1 METTKNNYSRSI
13 DHPSG
18 YDQRT
23 GIYHSLRPS
32 LSLPPIHQPLSTSE
46 YVLSLLLNSSPPATA
61 GKDVESVTYL
71 VDASSG
77 DSLTYGE
84 LLRKVR
90 SLAASLKE
98 RFTSGDVAFI
108 LSPASLN
115 VPVLYLAL
123 MSIGVVL
130 SPANPIGSELEV
142 SHQVEVSKPVIAFA
156 TSQTVNKLPPGS
168 FPLGVVL
175 MDSPE
180 FLSWLTKPE
189 SENSLINP
197 VRVNQTDPAAIL
209 FSSGTTGRVKGVLLT
224 HRNIIAS
231 TAVSHQRS
239 LIDPVDYDRVG
250 LFSLPL
256 FHVFGFGM
264 MIRAISLGEKLVLL
278 QRFELEAMMKAVE
291 KYKVTGMPVSPPLI
305 VALVKS
311 ELTRKYDL
319 SSLRSLGCGGAPLGK
334 DIAERFKKK
343 FPGVDIVQGYGLT
356 ESSGPAAATFG
367 PEETVRY
374 GSVGRISENI
384 EAKIVDPSTG
394 EALPPGKNGELWLRG
409 PVIMKGYVENEK
421 ATAETLDQEGWL
433 KTGDLCYID
442 SEGFLYIVDRL
453 KELIK
458 YKAYQVPP
466 VELEQILQS
475 NPDVVDAAVVPFPD
489 EDAGEIPMAFIVRK
503 PGSNLNE
510 SQVIDFV
517 AKQVA
522 PYKKVRRVAF
532 INAIPKNPAGKILR
546 RELTKVAEI
555 IGSSRPSS
563 HRGERERLYEVAG
576 DRIGSVDRSPPSHPP
591 FSYPPSGGVDVSRS
605 SLSVKKDHDFYR
617 NGTRG
622 DGERRH
628 HPKRPN
634 EQDLRRSDVRGR
646 SRLASEKWEPRDKE
660 EEEGQRPAEKR
671 RKFSPI
677 LWGVEDEVAKAPS
690 REKTRSTFTSS
701 CTNVVRKQDVNVT
714 RTKKTSPKDQVDVV
728 MSPEPVEAQL
738 SEMYPVDE
746 LEEGQLEEE
755 QEVKQISPVKK
766 SSRWE
771 TGLTSH
777 KEELISHAVDNVPK
791 TSRWNRNSL
800 SPECGELVV
809 SEERQCNSSESG
821 SGHHSLEQL
830 SANGY
835 SDHEYCSSP
844 NDELENEEP
853 ASPAQG
859 AMNMLLGSRSVN
871 GFQKLNKIN
880 EGTYGIVYRA
890 RDEKTKE
897 IVALKKI
904 KMKEDK
910 YEEEYGFPLTSLR
923 EINILLSCN
932 HPSIVNVKEVVVG
945 GRNDSDVYMVM
956 EHLEHDL
963 KCLMERKK
971 QPFSTSEVKCLMLQ
985 LLEGVH
991 YLHTNWIIHRDLKP
1005 SNLLM
1010 NNSGELKICD
1020 FGMARQYGSPIKP
1033 YTQMV
1038 ITQWYRP
1045 PELLLGA
1052 KQYSTAVDM
1061 WSIGCIM
1068 AELLSQKP
1076 LFPGK
1081 TELDQ
1086 LQKIFAV
1093 LGTPD
1098 EAIWPGFSS
1107 LPNAKAKFPTQS
1119 YNLLRKKFPAI
1130 SFVGGQI
1137 LSERGFDLLN
1147 GLLTLDPEKR
1157 LTVEEAL
1164 NHSWFHE
1171 VPLPKSQDFMP
1182 TFPPRR

>member
-1 METTKNNYSRSI
+1 M
-13 DHPSG
+13 
-18 YDQRT
+18 
-23 GIYHSLRPS
+23 
-32 LSLPPIHQPLSTSE
+32 
-46 YVLSLLLNSSPPATA
+46 AA
-61 GKDVESVTYL
+61 G
-71 VDASSG
+71 
-77 DSLTYGE
+77 
-84 LLRKVR
+84 
-90 SLAASLKE
+90 
-98 RFTSGDVAFI
+98 
-108 LSPASLN
+108 
-115 VPVLYLAL
+115 
-123 MSIGVVL
+123 
-130 SPANPIGSELEV
+130 
-142 SHQVEVSKPVIAFA
+142 
-156 TSQTVNKLPPGS
+156 
-168 FPLGVVL
+168 
-175 MDSPE
+175 
-180 FLSWLTKPE
+180 
-189 SENSLINP
+189 
-197 VRVNQTDPAAIL
+197 
-209 FSSGTTGRVKGVLLT
+209 
-224 HRNIIAS
+224 
-231 TAVSHQRS
+231 
-239 LIDPVDYDRVG
+239 
-250 LFSLPL
+250 
-256 FHVFGFGM
+256 
-264 MIRAISLGEKLVLL
+264 
-278 QRFELEAMMKAVE
+278 
-291 KYKVTGMPVSPPLI
+291 
-305 VALVKS
+305 
-311 ELTRKYDL
+311 
-319 SSLRSLGCGGAPLGK
+319 
-334 DIAERFKKK
+334 
-343 FPGVDIVQGYGLT
+343 
-356 ESSGPAAATFG
+356 
-367 PEETVRY
+367 
-374 GSVGRISENI
+374 
-384 EAKIVDPSTG
+384 
-394 EALPPGKNGELWLRG
+394 
-409 PVIMKGYVENEK
+409 
-421 ATAETLDQEGWL
+421 
-433 KTGDLCYID
+433 
-442 SEGFLYIVDRL
+442 
-453 KELIK
+453 
-458 YKAYQVPP
+458 
-466 VELEQILQS
+466 
-475 NPDVVDAAVVPFPD
+475 
-489 EDAGEIPMAFIVRK
+489 
-503 PGSNLNE
+503 
-510 SQVIDFV
+510 
-517 AKQVA
+517 
-522 PYKKVRRVAF
+522 
-532 INAIPKNPAGKILR
+532 
-546 RELTKVAEI
+546 
-555 IGSSRPSS
+555 
-563 HRGERERLYEVAG
+563 
-576 DRIGSVDRSPPSHPP
+576 
-591 FSYPPSGGVDVSRS
+591 GGVDVSRS
-605 SLSVKKDHDFYR
+605 SLSVKKDYDFYR
-617 NGTRG
+617 NG

-628 HPKRPN
+628 HAKRPN
-634 EQDLRRSDVRGR
+634 EQDLRRTDVRSSR
-646 SRLASEKWEPRDKE
+646 SRFASEKGE
-660 EEEGQRPAEKR
+660 EVQRPPEKR

-690 REKTRSTFTSS
+690 REKTRT
-701 CTNVVRKQDVNVT
+701 TNKQGVDVTLT
-714 RTKKTSPKDQVDVV
+714 RKTSPKEQVNVV
-728 MSPEPVEAQL
+728 MSPEAGPVMSQELGEAQL
-738 SEMYPVDE
+738 PGVDPVDE

-755 QEVKQISPVKK
+755 QEVKQEVKQEASPVKK

-777 KEELISHAVDNVPK
+777 KEELPSYADDVVPK
-791 TSRWNRNSL
+791 TSRWNRSSL

-809 SEERQCNSSESG
+809 SEERQCNSSGSG
-821 SGHHSLEQL
+821 SGRQSVEKL
-830 SANGY
+830 SGNEY
-835 SDHEYCSSP
+835 SDNEYFSSDH
-844 NDELENEEP
+844 DELEVEEP

-859 AMNMLLGSRSVN
+859 VMNMLLGSRSVN

-945 GRNDSDVYMVM
+945 GKNDSDVYMVM

-963 KCLMERKK
+963 KGLMERKK

-1093 LGTPD
+1093 LGTPN
-1098 EAIWPGFSS
+1098 ESIWPGFSS
-1107 LPNAKAKFPTQS
+1107 LPNSKAKFPTQS

-1171 VPLPKSQDFMP
+1171 VPLPKAQDFMP

>member
-1 METTKNNYSRSI
+1 M
-13 DHPSG
+13 
-18 YDQRT
+18 
-23 GIYHSLRPS
+23 
-32 LSLPPIHQPLSTSE
+32 
-46 YVLSLLLNSSPPATA
+46 AA
-61 GKDVESVTYL
+61 G
-71 VDASSG
+71 
-77 DSLTYGE
+77 
-84 LLRKVR
+84 
-90 SLAASLKE
+90 
-98 RFTSGDVAFI
+98 
-108 LSPASLN
+108 
-115 VPVLYLAL
+115 
-123 MSIGVVL
+123 
-130 SPANPIGSELEV
+130 
-142 SHQVEVSKPVIAFA
+142 
-156 TSQTVNKLPPGS
+156 
-168 FPLGVVL
+168 
-175 MDSPE
+175 
-180 FLSWLTKPE
+180 
-189 SENSLINP
+189 
-197 VRVNQTDPAAIL
+197 
-209 FSSGTTGRVKGVLLT
+209 
-224 HRNIIAS
+224 
-231 TAVSHQRS
+231 
-239 LIDPVDYDRVG
+239 
-250 LFSLPL
+250 
-256 FHVFGFGM
+256 
-264 MIRAISLGEKLVLL
+264 
-278 QRFELEAMMKAVE
+278 
-291 KYKVTGMPVSPPLI
+291 
-305 VALVKS
+305 
-311 ELTRKYDL
+311 
-319 SSLRSLGCGGAPLGK
+319 
-334 DIAERFKKK
+334 
-343 FPGVDIVQGYGLT
+343 
-356 ESSGPAAATFG
+356 
-367 PEETVRY
+367 
-374 GSVGRISENI
+374 
-384 EAKIVDPSTG
+384 
-394 EALPPGKNGELWLRG
+394 
-409 PVIMKGYVENEK
+409 
-421 ATAETLDQEGWL
+421 
-433 KTGDLCYID
+433 
-442 SEGFLYIVDRL
+442 
-453 KELIK
+453 
-458 YKAYQVPP
+458 
-466 VELEQILQS
+466 
-475 NPDVVDAAVVPFPD
+475 
-489 EDAGEIPMAFIVRK
+489 
-503 PGSNLNE
+503 
-510 SQVIDFV
+510 
-517 AKQVA
+517 
-522 PYKKVRRVAF
+522 
-532 INAIPKNPAGKILR
+532 
-546 RELTKVAEI
+546 
-555 IGSSRPSS
+555 
-563 HRGERERLYEVAG
+563 
-576 DRIGSVDRSPPSHPP
+576 
-591 FSYPPSGGVDVSRS
+591 GGVDVSRS
-605 SLSVKKDHDFYR
+605 SLSVKKDYDFYR
-617 NGTRG
+617 NG
-622 DGERRH
+622 DGERRRQA
-628 HPKRPN
+628 KRPN
-634 EQDLRRSDVRGR
+634 EQDLRRSDVRSSR
-646 SRLASEKWEPRDKE
+646 SRFASEKG
-660 EEEGQRPAEKR
+660 EEGQRPPEKR

-677 LWGVEDEVAKAPS
+677 LWDVEDKVAKAPS
-690 REKTRSTFTSS
+690 REKMKSTFTSLT
-701 CTNVVRKQDVNVT
+701 TNVTLT
-714 RTKKTSPKDQVDVV
+714 RKTSSKDQVNIVMLPEPVEAQEPGILKTSSKDQVDVV
-728 MSPEPVEAQL
+728 MSPEPVEAKVPWML
-738 SEMYPVDE
+738 PVDE

-755 QEVKQISPVKK
+755 QEVKQEASPVKK
-766 SSRWE
+766 SRWE

-777 KEELISHAVDNVPK
+777 KEELISHADDAVPK
-791 TSRWNRNSL
+791 TSRWNRSSL

-809 SEERQCNSSESG
+809 SEERQCNSSGSG
-821 SGHHSLEQL
+821 SRHQSVQKL
-830 SANGY
+830 SSNEY
-835 SDHEYCSSP
+835 SDNEYFSSDH
-844 NDELENEEP
+844 DELEAEEP

-859 AMNMLLGSRSVN
+859 GMNMLLGSRSVN

-963 KCLMERKK
+963 KGLMERKK

-1093 LGTPD
+1093 LGTPT
-1098 EAIWPGFSS
+1098 ESIWPGFSS

>member
-1 METTKNNYSRSI
+1 M
-13 DHPSG
+13 
-18 YDQRT
+18 
-23 GIYHSLRPS
+23 
-32 LSLPPIHQPLSTSE
+32 
-46 YVLSLLLNSSPPATA
+46 AA
-61 GKDVESVTYL
+61 G
-71 VDASSG
+71 
-77 DSLTYGE
+77 
-84 LLRKVR
+84 
-90 SLAASLKE
+90 
-98 RFTSGDVAFI
+98 
-108 LSPASLN
+108 
-115 VPVLYLAL
+115 
-123 MSIGVVL
+123 
-130 SPANPIGSELEV
+130 
-142 SHQVEVSKPVIAFA
+142 
-156 TSQTVNKLPPGS
+156 
-168 FPLGVVL
+168 
-175 MDSPE
+175 
-180 FLSWLTKPE
+180 
-189 SENSLINP
+189 
-197 VRVNQTDPAAIL
+197 
-209 FSSGTTGRVKGVLLT
+209 
-224 HRNIIAS
+224 
-231 TAVSHQRS
+231 
-239 LIDPVDYDRVG
+239 
-250 LFSLPL
+250 
-256 FHVFGFGM
+256 
-264 MIRAISLGEKLVLL
+264 
-278 QRFELEAMMKAVE
+278 
-291 KYKVTGMPVSPPLI
+291 
-305 VALVKS
+305 
-311 ELTRKYDL
+311 
-319 SSLRSLGCGGAPLGK
+319 
-334 DIAERFKKK
+334 
-343 FPGVDIVQGYGLT
+343 
-356 ESSGPAAATFG
+356 
-367 PEETVRY
+367 
-374 GSVGRISENI
+374 
-384 EAKIVDPSTG
+384 
-394 EALPPGKNGELWLRG
+394 
-409 PVIMKGYVENEK
+409 
-421 ATAETLDQEGWL
+421 
-433 KTGDLCYID
+433 
-442 SEGFLYIVDRL
+442 
-453 KELIK
+453 
-458 YKAYQVPP
+458 
-466 VELEQILQS
+466 
-475 NPDVVDAAVVPFPD
+475 
-489 EDAGEIPMAFIVRK
+489 
-503 PGSNLNE
+503 
-510 SQVIDFV
+510 
-517 AKQVA
+517 
-522 PYKKVRRVAF
+522 
-532 INAIPKNPAGKILR
+532 
-546 RELTKVAEI
+546 
-555 IGSSRPSS
+555 
-563 HRGERERLYEVAG
+563 
-576 DRIGSVDRSPPSHPP
+576 
-591 FSYPPSGGVDVSRS
+591 GGVDVSRS
-605 SLSVKKDHDFYR
+605 SLSVKKDYDFYR
-617 NGTRG
+617 NG

-628 HPKRPN
+628 HAKRPN
-634 EQDLRRSDVRGR
+634 EQDLRRSDVRR
-646 SRLASEKWEPRDKE
+646 SRSRFPSEKGEPRDKE
-660 EEEGQRPAEKR
+660 EEEVQRPPEKR

-677 LWGVEDEVAKAPS
+677 LWDVEDKVAKAPP
-690 REKTRSTFTSS
+690 REKTRT
-701 CTNVVRKQDVNVT
+701 TNKQGVDVTLT
-714 RTKKTSPKDQVDVV
+714 RKTSPKEQVNVV
-728 MSPEPVEAQL
+728 MSPEAVEAQGPGVL
-738 SEMYPVDE
+738 NHEVDLTFARKTSPEDQVNVVMSQEPVDE

-755 QEVKQISPVKK
+755 QEVKQEASPVKK
-766 SSRWE
+766 SRWE

-777 KEELISHAVDNVPK
+777 KEELISHADDVVPK
-791 TSRWNRNSL
+791 TSRWNRSSL

-809 SEERQCNSSESG
+809 SEERHCNSSGSG
-821 SGHHSLEQL
+821 SGRQSVEKL
-830 SANGY
+830 SGNEY
-835 SDHEYCSSP
+835 SDNEYFSSDH
-844 NDELENEEP
+844 DELEAEEP

-859 AMNMLLGSRSVN
+859 VMNMLLGSRSVN

-945 GRNDSDVYMVM
+945 GKNDSDVYMVM

-1093 LGTPD
+1093 LGTPN
-1098 EAIWPGFSS
+1098 ESIWPGFSS

-1171 VPLPKSQDFMP
+1171 VPLPKAQDFMP

>member
-1 METTKNNYSRSI
+1 M
-13 DHPSG
+13 
-18 YDQRT
+18 
-23 GIYHSLRPS
+23 
-32 LSLPPIHQPLSTSE
+32 
-46 YVLSLLLNSSPPATA
+46 AA
-61 GKDVESVTYL
+61 G
-71 VDASSG
+71 
-77 DSLTYGE
+77 
-84 LLRKVR
+84 
-90 SLAASLKE
+90 
-98 RFTSGDVAFI
+98 
-108 LSPASLN
+108 
-115 VPVLYLAL
+115 
-123 MSIGVVL
+123 
-130 SPANPIGSELEV
+130 
-142 SHQVEVSKPVIAFA
+142 
-156 TSQTVNKLPPGS
+156 
-168 FPLGVVL
+168 
-175 MDSPE
+175 
-180 FLSWLTKPE
+180 
-189 SENSLINP
+189 
-197 VRVNQTDPAAIL
+197 
-209 FSSGTTGRVKGVLLT
+209 
-224 HRNIIAS
+224 
-231 TAVSHQRS
+231 
-239 LIDPVDYDRVG
+239 
-250 LFSLPL
+250 
-256 FHVFGFGM
+256 
-264 MIRAISLGEKLVLL
+264 
-278 QRFELEAMMKAVE
+278 
-291 KYKVTGMPVSPPLI
+291 
-305 VALVKS
+305 
-311 ELTRKYDL
+311 
-319 SSLRSLGCGGAPLGK
+319 
-334 DIAERFKKK
+334 
-343 FPGVDIVQGYGLT
+343 
-356 ESSGPAAATFG
+356 
-367 PEETVRY
+367 
-374 GSVGRISENI
+374 
-384 EAKIVDPSTG
+384 
-394 EALPPGKNGELWLRG
+394 
-409 PVIMKGYVENEK
+409 
-421 ATAETLDQEGWL
+421 
-433 KTGDLCYID
+433 
-442 SEGFLYIVDRL
+442 
-453 KELIK
+453 
-458 YKAYQVPP
+458 
-466 VELEQILQS
+466 
-475 NPDVVDAAVVPFPD
+475 
-489 EDAGEIPMAFIVRK
+489 
-503 PGSNLNE
+503 
-510 SQVIDFV
+510 
-517 AKQVA
+517 
-522 PYKKVRRVAF
+522 
-532 INAIPKNPAGKILR
+532 
-546 RELTKVAEI
+546 
-555 IGSSRPSS
+555 
-563 HRGERERLYEVAG
+563 
-576 DRIGSVDRSPPSHPP
+576 
-591 FSYPPSGGVDVSRS
+591 GGVDVSRS
-605 SLSVKKDHDFYR
+605 SLSVKKDYDFYR
-617 NGTRG
+617 NG
-622 DGERRH
+622 DGERRRQT
-628 HPKRPN
+628 KRPN
-634 EQDLRRSDVRGR
+634 EQDLRRSDVRSSR
-646 SRLASEKWEPRDKE
+646 SLFASEKG
-660 EEEGQRPAEKR
+660 EEGQRPPEKR

-677 LWGVEDEVAKAPS
+677 LWDVEDKVAKAPS
-690 REKTRSTFTSS
+690 REKMKSTFTSLT
-701 CTNVVRKQDVNVT
+701 TNVTLT
-714 RTKKTSPKDQVDVV
+714 RKTSSKDQVNVV
-728 MSPEPVEAQL
+728 MSPEPVEAQGPGIL
-738 SEMYPVDE
+738 NQDVDLTFARKTSSKDQGPVMSQELGEAQLRGVHPVDE

-755 QEVKQISPVKK
+755 QKVKQEASPVKK
-766 SSRWE
+766 SRWE

-777 KEELISHAVDNVPK
+777 KEELISHADDVVPK
-791 TSRWNRNSL
+791 TSRWNRSSL

-809 SEERQCNSSESG
+809 SEERQCNSSGSG
-821 SGHHSLEQL
+821 SRHQSVEKL
-830 SANGY
+830 SGNEY
-835 SDHEYCSSP
+835 SDNEYFSSDH
-844 NDELENEEP
+844 DELEAEEP

-859 AMNMLLGSRSVN
+859 GMNMLLGSRSVN

-963 KCLMERKK
+963 KGLMERKK

-1093 LGTPD
+1093 LGTPT
-1098 EAIWPGFSS
+1098 ESIWPGFSS

>member
-1 METTKNNYSRSI
+1 M
-13 DHPSG
+13 
-18 YDQRT
+18 
-23 GIYHSLRPS
+23 
-32 LSLPPIHQPLSTSE
+32 
-46 YVLSLLLNSSPPATA
+46 AA
-61 GKDVESVTYL
+61 G
-71 VDASSG
+71 
-77 DSLTYGE
+77 
-84 LLRKVR
+84 
-90 SLAASLKE
+90 
-98 RFTSGDVAFI
+98 
-108 LSPASLN
+108 
-115 VPVLYLAL
+115 
-123 MSIGVVL
+123 
-130 SPANPIGSELEV
+130 
-142 SHQVEVSKPVIAFA
+142 
-156 TSQTVNKLPPGS
+156 
-168 FPLGVVL
+168 
-175 MDSPE
+175 
-180 FLSWLTKPE
+180 
-189 SENSLINP
+189 
-197 VRVNQTDPAAIL
+197 
-209 FSSGTTGRVKGVLLT
+209 
-224 HRNIIAS
+224 
-231 TAVSHQRS
+231 
-239 LIDPVDYDRVG
+239 
-250 LFSLPL
+250 
-256 FHVFGFGM
+256 
-264 MIRAISLGEKLVLL
+264 
-278 QRFELEAMMKAVE
+278 
-291 KYKVTGMPVSPPLI
+291 
-305 VALVKS
+305 
-311 ELTRKYDL
+311 
-319 SSLRSLGCGGAPLGK
+319 
-334 DIAERFKKK
+334 
-343 FPGVDIVQGYGLT
+343 
-356 ESSGPAAATFG
+356 
-367 PEETVRY
+367 
-374 GSVGRISENI
+374 
-384 EAKIVDPSTG
+384 
-394 EALPPGKNGELWLRG
+394 
-409 PVIMKGYVENEK
+409 
-421 ATAETLDQEGWL
+421 
-433 KTGDLCYID
+433 
-442 SEGFLYIVDRL
+442 
-453 KELIK
+453 
-458 YKAYQVPP
+458 
-466 VELEQILQS
+466 
-475 NPDVVDAAVVPFPD
+475 
-489 EDAGEIPMAFIVRK
+489 
-503 PGSNLNE
+503 
-510 SQVIDFV
+510 
-517 AKQVA
+517 
-522 PYKKVRRVAF
+522 
-532 INAIPKNPAGKILR
+532 
-546 RELTKVAEI
+546 
-555 IGSSRPSS
+555 
-563 HRGERERLYEVAG
+563 
-576 DRIGSVDRSPPSHPP
+576 
-591 FSYPPSGGVDVSRS
+591 GGVDVSRS
-605 SLSVKKDHDFYR
+605 SLSVKKDYDFYR
-617 NGTRG
+617 NG
-622 DGERRH
+622 DGERRRQT
-628 HPKRPN
+628 KRPN
-634 EQDLRRSDVRGR
+634 EQDLRRSDVRSSR
-646 SRLASEKWEPRDKE
+646 SLFASEKG
-660 EEEGQRPAEKR
+660 EEGQRPPEKR

-677 LWGVEDEVAKAPS
+677 LWDVEDKVAKAPS
-690 REKTRSTFTSS
+690 SEKMKSTFTSLT
-701 CTNVVRKQDVNVT
+701 TNVTFAR
-714 RTKKTSPKDQVDVV
+714 KTSSKDQVNVV
-728 MSPEPVEAQL
+728 MSPEPVEAQGPGIL
-738 SEMYPVDE
+738 NQDVDLTFARKTSSKDQGPVMSQELGEAQLPGVHPVDE

-755 QEVKQISPVKK
+755 QEVKQEASPVKK
-766 SSRWE
+766 SRWE

-777 KEELISHAVDNVPK
+777 KEELISHADDAVPK
-791 TSRWNRNSL
+791 TSRWNRSSL

-809 SEERQCNSSESG
+809 SEERQCNSSGSG
-821 SGHHSLEQL
+821 SRHQSVEKL
-830 SANGY
+830 SGNEY
-835 SDHEYCSSP
+835 SDNEYFSSDH
-844 NDELENEEP
+844 DELEAEEP

-859 AMNMLLGSRSVN
+859 GMNMLLGSRSVN

-963 KCLMERKK
+963 KGLMERKK

-1093 LGTPD
+1093 LGTPT
-1098 EAIWPGFSS
+1098 ESIWPGFSS

>member
-1 METTKNNYSRSI
+1 M
-13 DHPSG
+13 
-18 YDQRT
+18 
-23 GIYHSLRPS
+23 
-32 LSLPPIHQPLSTSE
+32 
-46 YVLSLLLNSSPPATA
+46 AA
-61 GKDVESVTYL
+61 G
-71 VDASSG
+71 
-77 DSLTYGE
+77 
-84 LLRKVR
+84 
-90 SLAASLKE
+90 
-98 RFTSGDVAFI
+98 
-108 LSPASLN
+108 
-115 VPVLYLAL
+115 
-123 MSIGVVL
+123 
-130 SPANPIGSELEV
+130 
-142 SHQVEVSKPVIAFA
+142 
-156 TSQTVNKLPPGS
+156 
-168 FPLGVVL
+168 
-175 MDSPE
+175 
-180 FLSWLTKPE
+180 
-189 SENSLINP
+189 
-197 VRVNQTDPAAIL
+197 
-209 FSSGTTGRVKGVLLT
+209 
-224 HRNIIAS
+224 
-231 TAVSHQRS
+231 
-239 LIDPVDYDRVG
+239 
-250 LFSLPL
+250 
-256 FHVFGFGM
+256 
-264 MIRAISLGEKLVLL
+264 
-278 QRFELEAMMKAVE
+278 
-291 KYKVTGMPVSPPLI
+291 
-305 VALVKS
+305 
-311 ELTRKYDL
+311 
-319 SSLRSLGCGGAPLGK
+319 
-334 DIAERFKKK
+334 
-343 FPGVDIVQGYGLT
+343 
-356 ESSGPAAATFG
+356 
-367 PEETVRY
+367 
-374 GSVGRISENI
+374 
-384 EAKIVDPSTG
+384 
-394 EALPPGKNGELWLRG
+394 
-409 PVIMKGYVENEK
+409 
-421 ATAETLDQEGWL
+421 
-433 KTGDLCYID
+433 
-442 SEGFLYIVDRL
+442 
-453 KELIK
+453 
-458 YKAYQVPP
+458 
-466 VELEQILQS
+466 
-475 NPDVVDAAVVPFPD
+475 
-489 EDAGEIPMAFIVRK
+489 
-503 PGSNLNE
+503 
-510 SQVIDFV
+510 
-517 AKQVA
+517 
-522 PYKKVRRVAF
+522 
-532 INAIPKNPAGKILR
+532 
-546 RELTKVAEI
+546 
-555 IGSSRPSS
+555 
-563 HRGERERLYEVAG
+563 
-576 DRIGSVDRSPPSHPP
+576 
-591 FSYPPSGGVDVSRS
+591 GGVDVSRS
-605 SLSVKKDHDFYR
+605 SLSVKKDYDFYR
-617 NGTRG
+617 NG
-622 DGERRH
+622 DGERRRQT
-628 HPKRPN
+628 KRPN
-634 EQDLRRSDVRGR
+634 EQDLRRSDVRSSR
-646 SRLASEKWEPRDKE
+646 SLFASEKG
-660 EEEGQRPAEKR
+660 EEGQRPPEKR

-677 LWGVEDEVAKAPS
+677 LWDVEDKVAKAPS
-690 REKTRSTFTSS
+690 REKMKSTFTSLT
-701 CTNVVRKQDVNVT
+701 TNVTLT
-714 RTKKTSPKDQVDVV
+714 RKTSSKDQVNVV
-728 MSPEPVEAQL
+728 MSPEPGPVMSQELGEAQL
-738 SEMYPVDE
+738 PGVHPVDE

-755 QEVKQISPVKK
+755 QKVKQEASPVKK
-766 SSRWE
+766 SRWE

-777 KEELISHAVDNVPK
+777 KEELISHADDVVPK
-791 TSRWNRNSL
+791 TSRWNRSSL

-809 SEERQCNSSESG
+809 SEERQCNSSGSG
-821 SGHHSLEQL
+821 SRHQSVEKL
-830 SANGY
+830 SGNEY
-835 SDHEYCSSP
+835 SDNEYFSSDH
-844 NDELENEEP
+844 DELEAEEP

-859 AMNMLLGSRSVN
+859 GMNMLLGSRSVN

-963 KCLMERKK
+963 KGLMERKK

-1093 LGTPD
+1093 LGTPT
-1098 EAIWPGFSS
+1098 ESIWPGFSS

>member
-1 METTKNNYSRSI
+1 M
-13 DHPSG
+13 
-18 YDQRT
+18 
-23 GIYHSLRPS
+23 
-32 LSLPPIHQPLSTSE
+32 
-46 YVLSLLLNSSPPATA
+46 AA
-61 GKDVESVTYL
+61 G
-71 VDASSG
+71 
-77 DSLTYGE
+77 
-84 LLRKVR
+84 
-90 SLAASLKE
+90 
-98 RFTSGDVAFI
+98 
-108 LSPASLN
+108 
-115 VPVLYLAL
+115 
-123 MSIGVVL
+123 
-130 SPANPIGSELEV
+130 
-142 SHQVEVSKPVIAFA
+142 
-156 TSQTVNKLPPGS
+156 
-168 FPLGVVL
+168 
-175 MDSPE
+175 
-180 FLSWLTKPE
+180 
-189 SENSLINP
+189 
-197 VRVNQTDPAAIL
+197 
-209 FSSGTTGRVKGVLLT
+209 
-224 HRNIIAS
+224 
-231 TAVSHQRS
+231 
-239 LIDPVDYDRVG
+239 
-250 LFSLPL
+250 
-256 FHVFGFGM
+256 
-264 MIRAISLGEKLVLL
+264 
-278 QRFELEAMMKAVE
+278 
-291 KYKVTGMPVSPPLI
+291 
-305 VALVKS
+305 
-311 ELTRKYDL
+311 
-319 SSLRSLGCGGAPLGK
+319 
-334 DIAERFKKK
+334 
-343 FPGVDIVQGYGLT
+343 
-356 ESSGPAAATFG
+356 
-367 PEETVRY
+367 
-374 GSVGRISENI
+374 
-384 EAKIVDPSTG
+384 
-394 EALPPGKNGELWLRG
+394 
-409 PVIMKGYVENEK
+409 
-421 ATAETLDQEGWL
+421 
-433 KTGDLCYID
+433 
-442 SEGFLYIVDRL
+442 
-453 KELIK
+453 
-458 YKAYQVPP
+458 
-466 VELEQILQS
+466 
-475 NPDVVDAAVVPFPD
+475 
-489 EDAGEIPMAFIVRK
+489 
-503 PGSNLNE
+503 
-510 SQVIDFV
+510 
-517 AKQVA
+517 
-522 PYKKVRRVAF
+522 
-532 INAIPKNPAGKILR
+532 
-546 RELTKVAEI
+546 
-555 IGSSRPSS
+555 
-563 HRGERERLYEVAG
+563 
-576 DRIGSVDRSPPSHPP
+576 
-591 FSYPPSGGVDVSRS
+591 GGVDVSRS
-605 SLSVKKDHDFYR
+605 SLSVKKDYDFYR
-617 NGTRG
+617 NG
-622 DGERRH
+622 DGERRRQT
-628 HPKRPN
+628 KRPN
-634 EQDLRRSDVRGR
+634 EQDLRRSDVRSSR
-646 SRLASEKWEPRDKE
+646 SRFASEKG
-660 EEEGQRPAEKR
+660 EEGQRPPEKR

-677 LWGVEDEVAKAPS
+677 LWDVEDKVAKAPS
-690 REKTRSTFTSS
+690 REKMKSTFTSLT
-701 CTNVVRKQDVNVT
+701 TNVTLTRKTSSKDQVNVVMLPEPVEAQEPGIL
-714 RTKKTSPKDQVDVV
+714 KTSSKDQVDVV
-728 MSPEPVEAQL
+728 MSPEPVEAKVPWML
-738 SEMYPVDE
+738 PVDG

-755 QEVKQISPVKK
+755 QEVKQEASPVKK
-766 SSRWE
+766 SRWE

-777 KEELISHAVDNVPK
+777 KEELISHADDVVPK
-791 TSRWNRNSL
+791 TSRWNRSSL

-809 SEERQCNSSESG
+809 SEERQCNSSGSG
-821 SGHHSLEQL
+821 SRHQSVEKL
-830 SANGY
+830 SGNEY
-835 SDHEYCSSP
+835 SDNEYFSSDH
-844 NDELENEEP
+844 DELEAEEP

-859 AMNMLLGSRSVN
+859 VMNMLLGSRSVN

-963 KCLMERKK
+963 KGLMERKK

-1093 LGTPD
+1093 LGTPN
-1098 EAIWPGFSS
+1098 ESIWPGFSS

-1164 NHSWFHE
+1164 NHSWFQE